1 MSLKNWFGPT
11 GFRQK
16 YATHESLFEGLR
28 ALDNRAILQ
37 LQAKALP
44 TVRKLVRERG
54 LDAGLVEELLNRGT
68 LIFLQKIEAGS
79 YVFQGHA
86 PTTYLV
92 EVIKRLALAASRKVK
107 REVDSLDDHLDLAD
121 PDQEA
126 FLRNKEA
133 AVLVRSLLDHLGDPC
148 ARVIQLH
155 HLDGY
160 SDVEV
165 VRRRMT
171 SYSTTNSLKVKR
183 SDCMKKLIKLAQ
195 AWKTVNSI

>member
-1 MSLKNWFGPT
+1 MKNWFGAT
-11 GFRQK
+11 GFRQR
-16 YATHESLFEGLR
+16 YPTHEALFEGLR

-37 LQAKALP
+37 LQTKVLP
-44 TVRKLVRERG
+44 TVRQLVRERG
-54 LDAGLVEELLNRGT
+54 LDDRLVEELLNRGT

-92 EVIKRLALAASRKVK
+92 EVIKRLTLAASRKVK

-160 SDVEV
+160 SDEEV

-171 SYSTTNSLKVKR
+171 AYSTTNSLKVKR

-195 AWKTVNSI
+195 QWKTVNSI

>member
-1 MSLKNWFGPT
+1 
-11 GFRQK
+11 
-16 YATHESLFEGLR
+16 
-28 ALDNRAILQ
+28 
-37 LQAKALP
+37 
-44 TVRKLVRERG
+44 
-54 LDAGLVEELLNRGT
+54 NRGT

-92 EVIKRLALAASRKVK
+92 EVVKRLALAASRKMK

-160 SDVEV
+160 SDDEV

-171 SYSTTNSLKVKR
+171 AYSTTNSLKVKR

-195 AWKTVNSI
+195 QWKTVNSI

>member
-1 MSLKNWFGPT
+1 MKNWFRAT
-11 GFRQK
+11 GFRQP
-16 YATHESLFEGLR
+16 YPTHEALFEGLR
-28 ALDNRAILQ
+28 ALENRAILQ
-37 LQAKALP
+37 LQTKALP

-54 LDAGLVEELLNRGT
+54 LDDRLVEELLNRGT

-160 SDVEV
+160 SDDEV

-171 SYSTTNSLKVKR
+171 AYSTTNSLKVKR

-195 AWKTVNSI
+195 QWKTVNSI